1 MNADRIFNIVASM
14 LTIAMVTVVLGSPN
28 TVAIIR
34 QAGRTFTEALRTA
47 MTGA

>member
-1 MNADRIFNIVASM
+1 MSADKIFNVVASI
-14 LTIAMVTVVLGSPN
+14 LTIALVTVVLGSPN

-34 QAGRTFTEALRTA
+34 QAGRTFTDALQTA